1 MPSTPRD
8 KHFSEW
14 YLSDCVFTNVR
25 HVIHSIAV
33 LIEETIPPPCPPPTN
48 TSSRGEETTSL
59 MSMFQPAP
67 SAISGICNCTSI
79 LMLFQL
85 FLCIPLHL
93 VMDHHS
99 VWHTVIRILS

>member
-67 SAISGICNCTSI
+67 SAISGTFSI
-79 LMLFQL
+79 LFEIL
-85 FLCIPLHL
+85 FLFIPIRLFKA
-93 VMDHHS
+93 HS
-99 VWHTVIRILS
+99 ISHIDIWILL